1 MYSNFAKIEQFEHE
15 ILHHSQQL
23 ENRLSDLTLKETQ
36 IQASEIRLHFFMSL
50 TNQKSAS
57 MAQLRMI
64 KIEIPSKIRIVQAL
78 LRNTKYCEEITCYSD
93 AMFSYNIS

>member
-1 MYSNFAKIEQFEHE
+1 MNSYFQKIEQFEHE

-50 TNQKSAS
+50 SNQKSAYFS
-57 MAQLRMI
+57 QLKMI
-64 KIEIPSKIRIVQAL
+64 KIEMPSEIKLVQAL
-78 LRNTKYCEEITCYSD
+78 LRNT
-93 AMFSYNIS
+93 